1 MNNKVET
8 DLDKDIEE
16 LEKEIFGTQEVSEEE
31 EETKEPIEEEEEVQ
45 EYEDEVVPVQEETPV
60 QPEVDWEKRFK
71 NYKAS
76 TDLTIHDLRSELAK
90 FKSKLSTL
98 QVEHSNLVQ
107 SYQEKA
113 ASSGKSFFSEED
125 VDILGEP
132 AVNAINKGVEELIN
146 SRVKPLQDEV
156 AKSRKDLAER
166 EAAEAKALAKTNYD
180 KFLSKLAK
188 VVPDYEDLNVSSG
201 FLEYMKEV
209 DEFSGY
215 PRSYLFEKAE
225 SVLDVQRVSSFFLD
239 YKNKKE
245 GKKKPLEKAITPSG
259 VRGESKQKGNNTNED
274 IIITRSF
281 IDQFYNDFNR
291 GKYKGDA
298 GRKEAERIEAMIDKA
313 VISGRI
319 R

>member
-1 MNNKVET
+1 MSNQVEV
-8 DLDKDIEE
+8 DLDRDIEE
-16 LEKEIFGTQEVSEEE
+16 LEKEIFGTQEVES
-31 EETKEPIEEEEEVQ
+31 IEEEEVH
-45 EYEDEVVPVQEETPV
+45 EDEVVSVQEETPI

-156 AKSRKDLAER
+156 ARSRKDLAER
-166 EAAEAKALAKTNYD
+166 EASEAKTFAKTNYD

-188 VVPDYEDLNVSSG
+188 VVPDYADLNVSPG

-209 DEFSGY
+209 DEVSEY

-225 SVLDVQRVSSFFLD
+225 SALDVQRISSFFLD

-259 VRGESKQKGNNTNED
+259 VYGESKQKGNNTNED
-274 IIITRSF
+274 VVITRAY
-281 IDQFYNDFNR
+281 IDKFYNDFNR

-298 GRKEAERIEAMIDKA
+298 GRKEATRIEAMIDKA